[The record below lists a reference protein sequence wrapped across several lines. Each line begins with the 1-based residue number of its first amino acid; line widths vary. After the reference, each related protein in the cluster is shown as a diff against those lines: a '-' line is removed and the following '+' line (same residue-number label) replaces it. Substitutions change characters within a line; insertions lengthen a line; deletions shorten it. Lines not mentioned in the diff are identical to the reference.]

1 MLTWLERTLLALG
14 IVTLSWCLF
23 VTGEAWAFNT
33 RTCVYSRRVSFL
45 IHQRLLLDLAS
56 APSLLERRRNFNYRA
71 SACLR
76 WSWRATTTERFA

>member
-45 IHQRLLLDLAS
+45 IHQRLLLDLA
-56 APSLLERRRNFNYRA
+56 
-71 SACLR
+71 
-76 WSWRATTTERFA
+76 